1 MLKRIPHSHTIAPEA
16 RLADTLVHNIRR
28 LYTMDPSRE
37 GLGIIEDAAVAIE
50 GGRVSWVGSADSAP
64 HAERTVDGS
73 GLVGLPG
80 LIDPHTHSVWAG
92 SRSDEFARRLAGA
105 EYADI
110 LEAGGGILSTVAAT
124 RQAEA
129 AQLREHARA
138 RINHMRS
145 RGVTT
150 VEVKSGYGLSPASER
165 MMLEAA
171 APQHHTISVVRTFL
185 GAHTVPAEYR
195 HRRSA
200 YVDQVINEQLPL
212 CAPHADFVDVYCDRG
227 AFDLDESLA
236 ILRAG
241 QALGLKVRAHAEQ
254 VTYTGIAEAAAQLG
268 ATALDHL
275 ERIDEAGIA
284 AMADA
289 GTVAVLLPGAQLYLR
304 DSAPPVEA
312 LREAGVPIAIGTD
325 LNPGSSPV
333 HDLWTA
339 ATLSTLLAGLTME
352 EALLGITRHAA
363 QALGLSDRGFIG
375 VGAKADIALFEPPP
389 GEPAS
394 MESLLQ
400 HMGRP
405 GAHVVLCSQMKT
417 A

>member
-1 MLKRIPHSHTIAPEA
+1 MVKRIPQRHTINSEA
-16 RLADTLVHNIRR
+16 RLANTLVHNIRR
-28 LYTMDPSRE
+28 LYTMDPQRE
-37 GLGIIEDAAVAIE
+37 GLGVIDDAAVAID
-50 GGRVSWVGSADSAP
+50 GGRVSWVGPSASAP
-64 HAERTVDGS
+64 DAERIVDGS

-80 LIDPHTHSVWAG
+80 LIDPHTHAVWAG
-92 SRSDEFARRLAGA
+92 SRADEFAKRIAGA
-105 EYADI
+105 NYADI

-124 RQAEA
+124 RQADVS
-129 AQLREHARA
+129 QLRDHARV
-138 RINHMRS
+138 RLDHMRS

-150 VEVKSGYGLSPASER
+150 AEVKSGYGLNPAAEL

-171 APQHHTISVVRTFL
+171 APEHHSISVVRTFL
-185 GAHTVPAEYR
+185 GAHTVPTEYR
-195 HRRSA
+195 QRRAA
-200 YVDQVINEQLPL
+200 YVDQIINEQLPM

-227 AFDLDESLA
+227 AFDLDEAIA
-236 ILRAG
+236 ILSAG
-241 QALGLKVRAHAEQ
+241 KALGLKIRAHAEQ
-254 VTYTGIAEAAAQLG
+254 VSHTGIAEAAAQLG

-275 ERIDEAGIA
+275 ERIDDAGIA

-304 DSAPPVEA
+304 DAPPPVEA
-312 LREAGVPIAIGTD
+312 LREAGVPIAVGTD

-339 ATLSTLLAGLTME
+339 ATLSTLIAGLTME

-363 QALGLSDRGFIG
+363 QALGLTDRGFLAAG
-375 VGAKADIALFEPPP
+375 MKADLALFEPPP

-405 GAHVVLCSQMKT
+405 GAHVVLCSQVSP